1 VGQGMEEAELQEAQ
15 DNLITLENEY
25 EQLMIPSD

>member
-15 DNLITLENEY
+15 ENLIALEKDY
-25 EQLMIPSD
+25 EELMIPSD